1 MSLPLTA
8 GLEPAR
14 KRPRGRAALGLVAV
28 LLPLAVAVVYS
39 GPRVWKSVRSEPS
52 SAVAVA
58 SLPAQQPAAAAQ
70 IPVEQSPR
78 PAPGQLANLGRFAAR
93 DPFASPL
100 PAAAAG
106 GAAAAAIPSPPATSA
121 VPATPAASAAPATPA
136 APTASAAL
144 ATPAASPSA
153 ASPVL
158 VPVAP
163 APVSATISVNG
174 VPEAIRLKALFPA
187 ADPLFRL
194 VALGADEVQ
203 ISVVGGATP
212 GAPTPGTTSG
222 LTPGVTSAAAPGT
235 TPGATS
241 AAAPVATPVAEQTVT
256 LVRDRTL
263 TLLDT
268 VSGARYELR
277 LVTLP

>member
-1 MSLPLTA
+1 MSLPLSTE
-8 GLEPAR
+8 LEPDR
-14 KRPRGRAALGLVAV
+14 NTPRGRAAIGLLAV
-28 LLPLAVAVVYS
+28 LLPVVVAVVYS
-39 GPRVWKSVRSEPS
+39 GPRVWQGVRSEPS

-58 SLPAQQPAAAAQ
+58 SLPAQQPAAATQ

-100 PAAAAG
+100 PAAG
-106 GAAAAAIPSPPATSA
+106 VGSGAAAATPIPPTASAPPATQAGQMASA
-121 VPATPAASAAPATPA
+121 LPATAAAPTASAAPATPTA
-136 APTASAAL
+136 AP
-144 ATPAASPSA
+144 PSA
-153 ASPVL
+153 SSVP

-163 APVSATISVNG
+163 APASATISVNG
-174 VPEAIRLKALFPA
+174 VPEAIGLKALFPA

-203 ISVVGGATP
+203 ISVVGGATS
-212 GAPTPGTTSG
+212 GTPTSGTTSG
-222 LTPGVTSAAAPGT
+222 ATS
-235 TPGATS
+235 GATP
-241 AAAPVATPVAEQTVT
+241 AAIPVAEQTVT

-277 LVTLP
+277 LVTLT

>member
-100 PAAAAG
+100 PAAAA
-106 GAAAAAIPSPPATSA
+106 AIPSPPATSA
-121 VPATPAASAAPATPA
+121 VPATPA

-277 LVTLP
+277 LVTLT